1 VIVASEVKKPFTRQS
16 GQVAVEYILLLVVG
30 VAVWLALVQGLVSR
44 NANSPG
50 TIVRKWVEII
60 NFIGSDSIEETN

>member
-1 VIVASEVKKPFTRQS
+1 MMGQR

-50 TIVRKWVEII
+50 MIVRKWVEII
-60 NFIGSDSIEETN
+60 DFIGSDSIEETN